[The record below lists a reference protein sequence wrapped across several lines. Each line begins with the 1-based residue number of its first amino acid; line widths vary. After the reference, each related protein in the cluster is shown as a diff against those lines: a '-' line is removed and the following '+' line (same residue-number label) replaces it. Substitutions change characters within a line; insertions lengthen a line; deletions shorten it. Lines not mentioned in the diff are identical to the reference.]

1 MKSIKEN
8 IEQLRDT
15 IRYHDRKYYVEN
27 NPEITDY
34 EYDQLVKELQ
44 QREKTYPHLI
54 VPDSPTQRVGGEP
67 LTQFSTV
74 EHKIPMLSIDNTYS
88 DSELEEFDQR
98 IKRMAG
104 IDGHRNIEYV
114 VELKIDGVAI
124 ALWYEKGLF
133 VRGATRG
140 DGFKGDDVT
149 ANLRTIHQIPLKLQ
163 PAEKQQIPSAIEI
176 RGEIYLSNKEFQRLN
191 EEREEAGESQFAN
204 PRNAAAGTLKL
215 LDPRVTAKRHLRVFA
230 YAIGYLE
237 DFELETHMKC
247 LELIRGFGLPVNP
260 HTRLCESIEEAIQYC
275 NEWSKKRND
284 LDYMI
289 DGIVIKVNSLPL
301 HEQLGAT
308 SKAPRWVISYKYQ
321 PEQAVTKIEEIVA
334 QVGKTGTITPV
345 ANLSP
350 VLLAGTMVSRAT
362 LHNFEEISRKDIRM
376 GDPVVVQK
384 AGEII
389 PQVVSV
395 VKEKRNG
402 TERIF
407 QEPTVC
413 PECKSAVRREG
424 VYLRCHNPFCH
435 AQAKRRIQ
443 YFASRHA
450 MDIEGFGPA
459 LVDQLVDKGF
469 LKDYAD
475 IYYLKHPDLE
485 NLERMGKKSS
495 SNLIRAI
502 EESKQRNLERL
513 ICALGI
519 HNVGV
524 HTAEVLSEHFDSLD
538 ALAHATQEKLE
549 GIYEIGPVVARSIIE
564 FFHDKHTQ
572 SIIEK
577 LKTAGVNTRK
587 QTIPASEK
595 NSKISGK
602 SFVITGT
609 LQKYPRKEAE
619 MIIKH
624 QGGRILSQVSKK
636 TDYLVVGEDP
646 GAKLDKARELHVQIL
661 DEAAFEKMIK

>member
-1 MKSIKEN
+1 
-8 IEQLRDT
+8 
-15 IRYHDRKYYVEN
+15 
-27 NPEITDY
+27 
-34 EYDQLVKELQ
+34 
-44 QREKTYPHLI
+44 
-54 VPDSPTQRVGGEP
+54 
-67 LTQFSTV
+67 
-74 EHKIPMLSIDNTYS
+74 
-88 DSELEEFDQR
+88 
-98 IKRMAG
+98 
-104 IDGHRNIEYV
+104 
-114 VELKIDGVAI
+114 
-124 ALWYEKGLF
+124 
-133 VRGATRG
+133 
-140 DGFKGDDVT
+140 
-149 ANLRTIHQIPLKLQ
+149 
-163 PAEKQQIPSAIEI
+163 
-176 RGEIYLSNKEFQRLN
+176 
-191 EEREEAGESQFAN
+191 
-204 PRNAAAGTLKL
+204 
-215 LDPRVTAKRHLRVFA
+215 
-230 YAIGYLE
+230 
-237 DFELETHMKC
+237 
-247 LELIRGFGLPVNP
+247 
-260 HTRLCESIEEAIQYC
+260 
-275 NEWSKKRND
+275 
-284 LDYMI
+284 
-289 DGIVIKVNSLPL
+289 
-301 HEQLGAT
+301 
-308 SKAPRWVISYKYQ
+308 
-321 PEQAVTKIEEIVA
+321 
-334 QVGKTGTITPV
+334 
-345 ANLSP
+345 
-350 VLLAGTMVSRAT
+350 
-362 LHNFEEISRKDIRM
+362 
-376 GDPVVVQK
+376 
-384 AGEII
+384 
-389 PQVVSV
+389 
-395 VKEKRNG
+395 
-402 TERIF
+402 
-407 QEPTVC
+407 
-413 PECKSAVRREG
+413 
-424 VYLRCHNPFCH
+424 
-435 AQAKRRIQ
+435 
-443 YFASRHA
+443 

-564 FFHDKHTQ
+564 FFHDKYTQ